1 MSLPI
6 TLILACILPTVG
18 LILLVGSIFFLR
30 GEVNAPRLDLAE
42 WIKPHAKQT
51 QDQRSASG
59 FPPGSVGDVSS
70 QVGYDVRDLL
80 MAGFTRSEIAS
91 YSNEQIMGV
100 IDGHFTLAELRE
112 QAATD

>member
-18 LILLVGSIFFLR
+18 FILLVGSIFFLR
-30 GEVNAPRLDLAE
+30 GEVDTPRLDLAD
-42 WIKPHAKQT
+42 WIKPHTKQT
-51 QDQRSASG
+51 QDQPSESG

-70 QVGYDVRDLL
+70 QVGFDVRDLL

-100 IDGHFTLAELRE
+100 IDGRLTLAELRE
-112 QAATD
+112 QTWTD